1 VRRQAERSGVGGIG
15 GFPRL
20 RQTNSHPRRRRPSRA
35 QRPSR
40 APRRRGIRG
49 SSPAAAVQLART
61 PKKTR
66 PSAAARPS
74 AAEKGGFGGHPRLRQ
89 SNSLARRR
97 KPSRAQRLGRAPRR
111 RGIRGSSPAAAVQL
125 ARTPKKTMPSAAARP
140 SAAEKGGFGGHPRL
154 RQSNSLAR
162 RRKPSRA
169 QRPGRAQRRRGD
181 LGASPDYGNPTSTH
195 AEKGKRSGEG
205 EF

>member
-1 VRRQAERSGVGGIG
+1 MQRPGRAQRRRGVRRSPPTTTIQLAPSPKEAKLSESEKGWGSGVFPDYGNPTRSHAEEGETKRSGQAERSGE
-15 GFPRL
+15 
-20 RQTNSHPRRRRPSRA
+20 
-35 QRPSR
+35 
-40 APRRRGIRG
+40 
-49 SSPAAAVQLART
+49 
-61 PKKTR
+61 K
-66 PSAAARPS
+66 
-74 AAEKGGFGGHPRLRQ
+74 KGGRVGVIPRLRQ
-89 SNSLARRR
+89 SNSQARRR
-97 KPSRAQRLGRAPRR
+97 RPSQAQRLGRAPRR
-111 RGIRGSSPAAAVQL
+111 RAIRGPSPAAAVQL

-195 AEKGKRSGEG
+195 AEEGKRSGEG